1 MPSDDADAFLAF
13 ARGQIVDAHIKIA
26 LHSVSPAKE
35 MELWRAVD
43 ALDALIKMQA
53 RSFEAQLELIDREI
67 EDRFR
72 R

>member
-1 MPSDDADAFLAF
+1 
-13 ARGQIVDAHIKIA
+13 
-26 LHSVSPAKE
+26 